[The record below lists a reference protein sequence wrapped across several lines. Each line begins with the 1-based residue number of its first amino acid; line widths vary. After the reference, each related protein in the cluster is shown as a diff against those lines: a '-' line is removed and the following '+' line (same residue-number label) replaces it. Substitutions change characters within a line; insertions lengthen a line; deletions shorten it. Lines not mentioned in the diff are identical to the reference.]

1 MWYRQIPSSWRIRTQ
16 ANTGGGCTYMA
27 NEQESSG
34 RTDLCMSY
42 NSRGDRT
49 GGSYWFLGR
58 KRAEDKSCPVEQAE
72 GKCEATVEPNALG
85 LTDGT
90 MYDIAGLSEEKV
102 QELVS
107 LCYTYDIW
115 IDR

>member
-1 MWYRQIPSSWRIRTQ
+1 MDTSRQQ
-16 ANTGGGCTYMA
+16 
-27 NEQESSG
+27 
-34 RTDLCMSY
+34 
-42 NSRGDRT
+42 
-49 GGSYWFLGR
+49 
-58 KRAEDKSCPVEQAE
+58 
-72 GKCEATVEPNALG
+72 PNALG